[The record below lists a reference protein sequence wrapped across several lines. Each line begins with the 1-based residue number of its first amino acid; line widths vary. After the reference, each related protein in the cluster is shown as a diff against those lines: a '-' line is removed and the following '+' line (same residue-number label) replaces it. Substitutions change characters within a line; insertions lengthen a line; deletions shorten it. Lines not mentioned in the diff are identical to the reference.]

1 MKSFQIPH
9 TTSITEEQIDD
20 IMTTALE
27 GGITYWAAGCVV
39 KDQPEGAAEI
49 HWASEVIS
57 KGGSVK
63 ILDREDGK
71 WLTLDRDAFL
81 KGVAKA
87 EIDLENYDAIDAD
100 RVIQF
105 ALFGKMVY
113 S

>member
-1 MKSFQIPH
+1 MV
-9 TTSITEEQIDD
+9 TEEQIDD

-39 KDQPEGAAEI
+39 KDQPEGSDI

-63 ILDREDGK
+63 ILDREEAT
-71 WLTLDRDAFL
+71 WHTLDRDAFL
-81 KGVAKA
+81 KGLTKA
-87 EIDLENYDAIDAD
+87 DIDLENYDAADAD
-100 RVIQF
+100 RVIQL
-105 ALFGKMVY
+105 AIFGKLIY